1 VATDAPFLT
10 HQLKRIAQ
18 RVPLGNGIV
27 GGQGSNGSGDI
38 FMAFATP
45 NEGAFN
51 RDSTTSVAVFSN
63 DKISPFFDATTQAVE
78 EAIINAMVAAETT
91 EGVNGNKAYALPH
104 EQVIDIL
111 EKYNR
116 LNK

>member
-1 VATDAPFLT
+1 MVFPTA
-10 HQLKRIAQ
+10 
-18 RVPLGNGIV
+18 
-27 GGQGSNGSGDI
+27 
-38 FMAFATP
+38 

-51 RDSTTSVAVFSN
+51 RDLTTTVAVFSN
-63 DKISPFFDATTQAVE
+63 DKILPFFDATTQAVE
-78 EAIINAMVAAETT
+78 EAIINAVVAAETM
-91 EGVNGNKAYALPH
+91 EGINVNRAYALPH